1 MSGVADMNA
10 AGPPVDAKVRSS
22 TTGVPDTRSLGMEH
36 LSVSLGRQLALS
48 DVTARFERGRVT
60 ALLGPNGAGKS
71 TLLSCLAGL
80 RKPDA
85 GHALID
91 GVDVLSLDRRIR
103 ARRIGLLPQGGEVH
117 WDIEVAALVALGRF
131 PHRGRWGESA
141 ADVAAVARAME
152 ATDVTQFATRPA
164 TRLSGGE
171 RSRVLLAR
179 VLAGEP
185 EWLLADE
192 PLASL
197 DPLHQLDV
205 LDRLR
210 DVATQGAGV
219 VVVLHDLS
227 QAARVADDIVLLRE
241 GKIVASGPR
250 DAVLGADQL
259 RATFG
264 IEVHIGA
271 APGGDR
277 FVLPVRRS
285 R

>member
-1 MSGVADMNA
+1 MSNTGGLGV
-10 AGPPVDAKVRSS
+10 
-22 TTGVPDTRSLGMEH
+22 EH
-36 LSVSLGRQLALS
+36 VSVSLRGQPALS

-85 GHALID
+85 GRALID
-91 GVDVLSLDRRIR
+91 GVDVLSLDRRSR

-117 WDIEVAALVALGRF
+117 WDIDVAALVALGRF

-141 ADVAAVARAME
+141 ADVAAVERAMS
-152 ATDVTQFATRPA
+152 ATDVTQFAARPA

-171 RSRVLLAR
+171 RGRVLLAR

-197 DPLHQLDV
+197 DPSHQLDV
-205 LDRLR
+205 LDRLH
-210 DVATQGAGV
+210 DVAAQGAGV
-219 VVVLHDLS
+219 ILVLHDLS
-227 QAARVADDIVLLRE
+227 HAARVADDVVLLRE
-241 GKIVASGPR
+241 GKVVAHGAR
-250 DAVLGADQL
+250 DEVLGADQL

-264 IEVHIGA
+264 IDVHIGSG
-271 APGGDR
+271 PGGDR
-277 FVLPVRRS
+277 FVIPVRRS